1 MILYIYW
8 ITFLHLRI
16 ILSAR
21 RRSWSARNFRTRH
34 WICKGSCTGTKYILH
49 IPNKRYPGSF
59 LHHFTNVVTN
69 SHTGQINWLF
79 RVQTRQKLLL
89 FKIHLLFKQEETKK
103 GKLRQPITL
112 NLFLCRLIW
121 TTMPGKFSIRICNCF
136 IIENSII
143 FVVVRYCQLSFT
155 LTKD

>member
-1 MILYIYW
+1 MIIIIYCPMILYIYW

-21 RRSWSARNFRTRH
+21 RRCWSARNFRTRH
-34 WICKGSCTGTKYILH
+34 WICKGSCTGTKNILH
-49 IPNKRYPGSF
+49 IPNNRYPGSF
-59 LHHFTNVVTN
+59 LHHFINVVTN

-112 NLFLCRLIW
+112 NLFLFRLIW
-121 TTMPGKFSIRICNCF
+121 TIIPGKFSSRIYNCL
-136 IIENSII
+136 IIQNYNS
-143 FVVVRYCQLSFT
+143 FDT
-155 LTKD
+155 LD

>member
-8 ITFLHLRI
+8 ITFRHLRI

-21 RRSWSARNFRTRH
+21 RRCWSARNFRTRH

-49 IPNKRYPGSF
+49 IPNNRYPGSF
-59 LHHFTNVVTN
+59 LHHFINVVTN

-89 FKIHLLFKQEETKK
+89 FKIHLLFKQEETIK

-112 NLFLCRLIW
+112 NLFLFRLIW
-121 TTMPGKFSIRICNCF
+121 TIIPGKFWIRI
-136 IIENSII
+136 
-143 FVVVRYCQLSFT
+143 
-155 LTKD
+155 